1 MRLFS
6 AEDERHISQAIT
18 SAERGTSGEIVV
30 VVAAH
35 SDGYF
40 YVPPLVGAIVAL
52 FVPWLLI
59 YFSTLGLV
67 PIYLAQLAVFGT
79 VTALLLLL
87 PMSARTALVPS
98 SFKRLHAHRRAV
110 EQFVV
115 QSLHTTAGRTGV
127 LLFVSVAERHAEI
140 VADKGIDARVPAGTW
155 KKVIDDLTAT
165 IGEGHS
171 ADGFVAA
178 IAAIGGHL
186 ARHFPPTSRDP
197 NELPDHLIILQ

>member
-6 AEDERHISQAIT
+6 AEDERRISEAIT
-18 SAERGTSGEIVV
+18 SAERATSGEIVV

-40 YVPPLVGAIVAL
+40 YMPPLVGAIVAL
-52 FVPWLLI
+52 LVPWLLI

-67 PIYLAQLAVFGT
+67 SIYLTQLAVFAI
-79 VTALLLLL
+79 VTALLL
-87 PMSARTALVPS
+87 PMRVRTALVPS
-98 SFKRLHAHRRAV
+98 SFKRLHAHRRAI
-110 EQFVV
+110 EQFLV
-115 QSLHTTAGRTGV
+115 QNLHTTAGRTGV

-140 VADKGIDARVPAGTW
+140 VADKGIDAVVPPGTW
-155 KKVIDDLTAT
+155 KKIIDGLTAA

-186 ARHFPPTSRDP
+186 TRHFPPDAHDP